1 MRNGGSDIYRLYVDR
16 SLFVYG
22 YINSKT
28 NRFSTYV
35 IDCYTS
41 QLQELL
47 EHLENLDS
55 QVCFDGLSLEYQII
69 DDIITSREVYLGTM
83 PSAQLEMINRK
94 AYAILSKEVPIITE
108 KDFYIPQIDL
118 SKLLGLNTS
127 IRTTKMSDVARMFNH
142 DYPENGDN
150 ICLNIGKQFKLQF
163 SKDDILKYIEASV
176 DSIKSLCLQSSE
188 NVKSRREI
196 SSDFKTR
203 LTLNM
208 SDIKAGE
215 VLACRLYCKKIGI
228 DLKSFPKPVLRLNNQ
243 SFDFITKKIIFSN
256 SIFHDYEN
264 YIEGLKLNKD
274 TQISYRTYI
283 DGIAVAFGN
292 GGIHGCCNPGI
303 YDSNEN
309 ETIVIQDITSFYAS
323 IICHFK
329 LYPSHLTEQFIDV
342 VQSILDKRFEAIDSG
357 DESKSR
363 MLKNMLVGIFG
374 KFKEQQSNLFD
385 ITLQTKVI
393 VAAQM
398 IMCWWIDRLMNA
410 DGITI
415 LGVNTDGLI
424 LRMNNN
430 NLKYISYVTNLVE
443 DVLKTRV
450 KTDYINKLY
459 IKDINNYMY
468 ISKGK
473 KIVKVGCFDNS
484 FSIYKTRKSVL
495 VADVISKYLLNNL
508 KNTEAHREIYGS
520 DVVKAA
526 FKIIYS
532 ITEQQQSLF

>member
-163 SKDDILKYIEASV
+163 SKDDILKYIEAAV

-228 DLKSFPKPVLRLNNQ
+228 DLKSFPKPVLRLNDQ

-484 FSIYKTRKSVL
+484 FSIYKTRKSIL

>member
-228 DLKSFPKPVLRLNNQ
+228 DLKSFPKPVLRLNDQ

-342 VQSILDKRFEAIDSG
+342 VQSILDKRFDAIDSG

-484 FSIYKTRKSVL
+484 FSIYKTRKSIL

>member
-41 QLQELL
+41 QLQEML

-69 DDIITSREVYLGTM
+69 DDIITSREIYLGTM
-83 PSAQLEMINRK
+83 PSMQLEMINRK
-94 AYAILSKEVPIITE
+94 ASAILSKDVPIITE

-118 SKLLGLNTS
+118 SKLLGLNTA
-127 IRTTKMSDVARMFNH
+127 IRTTKMSDVAKMFNH

-150 ICLNIGKQFKLQF
+150 ICLNIGKQFKLPF
-163 SKDDILKYIEASV
+163 SKDEILKYIEASV

-215 VLACRLYCKKIGI
+215 VLACRLYCKKVGI
-228 DLKSFPKPVLRLNNQ
+228 DLKSFPKPVLRLNDQ
-243 SFDFITKKIIFSN
+243 SFDFVTKKIMFSN
-256 SIFHDYEN
+256 SVFYDYEK
-264 YIEGLKLNKD
+264 YIEGIKLNKD

-303 YDSNEN
+303 YDSDEK

-342 VQSILDKRFEAIDSG
+342 VQSILDKRFEAIDLK
-357 DESKSR
+357 DEPKSR

-385 ITLQTKVI
+385 ITLQTKVV

-424 LRMNNN
+424 LRVNNN
-430 NLKYISYVTNLVE
+430 NLKYISYATNLVE
-443 DVLKTRV
+443 DILKTRV

-468 ISKGK
+468 ISKDK

-484 FSIYKTRKSVL
+484 FSIYKTRKSIL

-508 KNTEAHREIYGS
+508 KNTEAHRKIYGS

>member
-228 DLKSFPKPVLRLNNQ
+228 DLKSFPKPVLRLNDQ

-256 SIFHDYEN
+256 SIFHDYEK